1 MTINEYINAVGVK
14 LYPQTESALRA
25 IWEQPRSEI
34 ILSGPSPSS
43 KTTIGCISMSIL
55 IHNLI
60 CNPSTLQGDIVIQ
73 GPTLSY
79 AKMFRRSILDTFSLI
94 NFKYSESEDPII
106 LSKTLSIRLAS
117 GRTNLLGINIAAC
130 LTSEDPDTEEAL
142 CFQNRVLSKEG
153 IIIYDTLEDRDAT
166 FIAYKKE
173 ESLTN
178 PLVYVYEGKSKCLS

>member
-1 MTINEYINAVGVK
+1 MTINEYISAIGID
-14 LYPQTESALRA
+14 LYPQTEAALRA

-60 CNPSTLQGDIVIQ
+60 CSPSTLQGDIVIQ

-79 AKMFRRSILDTFSLI
+79 AKRFRKSILDTFSLI
-94 NFKYSESEDPII
+94 NFKYSESEDPIV

-130 LTSEDPDTEEAL
+130 FTSEDPAVE
-142 CFQNRVLSKEG
+142 VLAKNG
-153 IIIYDTLEDRDAT
+153 IVIYDTLEARDAT
-166 FIAYKKE
+166 FISAKKE
-173 ESLTN
+173 ESLSN
-178 PLVYVYEGKSKCLS
+178 PLIYVYEGRGR

>member
-1 MTINEYINAVGVK
+1 MTINEYISAIGIDF
-14 LYPQTESALRA
+14 YPQTESALRT

-178 PLVYVYEGKSKCLS
+178 PLVYVYEGEVK